1 MSDNSLLPI
10 NSSLL
15 ERGLEQA
22 WQKLLK
28 HLDPPFP
35 HLMTPECTPK
45 AFLPYLA
52 ADRGVSEWQS
62 EDCEKRKRDAVA
74 LSWPIKRLAGTKAA
88 LIHAVESMGY
98 SAEVTPWYAQSPQ
111 DKPYSIRVIAR
122 TTAGFSQGDFD
133 RLMARLEDAKAERD
147 TLNLDITAEVH
158 GQLRTA
164 IYTSSGAEVTV
175 YPASPPPQSVT
186 GHAFGRATTLSPST
200 LTCVYPQPAAAAE
213 SVASEHIMVH
223 INSSST
229 VTTVIP
235 ARSGDIAE
243 HFSSRI
249 AILIHSPVTA
259 TTVYPRS
266 IQEKTYG

>member
-1 MSDNSLLPI
+1 MSDDSLLPI

-22 WQKLLK
+22 WQKLLG

-35 HLMTPECTPK
+35 HLMTPERTPA

-62 EDCEKRKRDAVA
+62 TDSEQRKRDAVA

-88 LIHAVESMGY
+88 LIHAIESMGY
-98 SAEVTPWYAQSPQ
+98 TAEVTPWYALSPQ
-111 DKPYSIRVIAR
+111 GQPYSFRVISR
-122 TTAGFSQGDFD
+122 TTAGFAQGDFD

-147 TLNLDITAEVH
+147 TLNLDITTEVH
-158 GQLRTA
+158 GQVRTA

-175 YPASPPPQSVT
+175 YPASPQPQSVT
-186 GHAFGRATTLSPST
+186 GHAFGRAAALSPST
-200 LTCVYPQPAAAAE
+200 LTRVYPQPAASAE
-213 SVASEHIMVH
+213 SVASEHMMVH
-223 INSSST
+223 IDSPST
-229 VTTVIP
+229 VTTVFP

-243 HFSSRI
+243 HFSTRI

-266 IQEKTYG
+266 A